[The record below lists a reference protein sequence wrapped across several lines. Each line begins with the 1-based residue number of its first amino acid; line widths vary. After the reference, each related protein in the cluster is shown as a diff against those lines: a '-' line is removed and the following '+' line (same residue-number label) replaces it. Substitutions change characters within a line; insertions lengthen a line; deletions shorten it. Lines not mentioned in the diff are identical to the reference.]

1 MLTDNDLSAY
11 SGKRRPGYE
20 QLKEGLREGRWS
32 ALLVWHVDRL
42 CRSVR
47 DLEDIVDLVNGKV
60 AVHTVKGGEIDLET
74 PEGRLQARMLGTLA
88 RYESEHRSDRVR
100 RAMDQNAERGIAHGG
115 PRPYG
120 WNPDGTL
127 NAAEAGIVAELTRR
141 DHRRRVDPGA
151 GRRPARPRGAIV
163 PRCAVVAGGSVKSIV
178 IRARN
183 AGLREHRGQVLGPGT
198 WPAIVDRESW
208 EAARALLTDPARR
221 TSPGNAHARLLSGL
235 MTCGV
240 CGEPVRAG
248 GSRGGVPVYRCSTG
262 AHVKRRVELVD
273 GVVEGYVLALLE
285 REGVGAPT
293 PATASPDVRGNAD
306 AVRLR
311 LEQLEDKYADGD
323 LTRAGY
329 VRNRDRLAAKLAEL
343 ERAEALARVPGPLEG
358 VTPARWAAL
367 PLERRR
373 AVVAYLVDVTLL
385 PARSPHFDP
394 ELIKITRKRRA

>member
-1 MLTDNDLSAY
+1 M
-11 SGKRRPGYE
+11 
-20 QLKEGLREGRWS
+20 
-32 ALLVWHVDRL
+32 
-42 CRSVR
+42 
-47 DLEDIVDLVNGKV
+47 DLVNGRV
-60 AVHTVKGGEIDLET
+60 AVHTVKGGEINLET

-100 RAMDQNAERGIAHGG
+100 RALDQNAERGIAHGG

-120 WNPDGTL
+120 WTRAGAVEP
-127 NAAEAGIVAELTRR
+127 AEAGIVAELTRR
-141 DHRRRVDPGA
+141 IIGGESIRALAADLRTREVPSVSGVPWSA
-151 GRRPARPRGAIV
+151 NSVKNTVIRPR
-163 PRCAVVAGGSVKSIV
+163 
-178 IRARN
+178 N
-183 AGLREHRGQVLGPGT
+183 AALRVHRGQVVGAGA

-208 EAARALLTDPARR
+208 EAASALLTDPARR
-221 TSPGNAHARLLSGL
+221 TSPGNAPARLLSGL

-240 CGEPVRAG
+240 CGLPVRSG
-248 GSRGGVPVYRCSTG
+248 GARGGVAVYRCSSG

-273 GVVEGYVLALLE
+273 AVVEAYLLALLE

-293 PATASPDVRGNAD
+293 PVAAAPDVRGTAD

-329 VRNRDRLAAKLAEL
+329 IRNRDRLTAKLAEL
-343 ERAEALARVPGPLEG
+343 ERAEALTRVPGPLEG

-385 PARSPHFDP
+385 PARSPHFNP
-394 ELIKITRKRRA
+394 MLIKITRKRKP